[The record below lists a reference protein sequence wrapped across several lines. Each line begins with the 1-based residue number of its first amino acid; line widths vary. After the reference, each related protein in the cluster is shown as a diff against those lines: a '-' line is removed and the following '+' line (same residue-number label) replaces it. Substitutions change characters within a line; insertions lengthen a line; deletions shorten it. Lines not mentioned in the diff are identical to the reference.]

1 MLHDLPQILHEFAT
15 LASRLVAGPAQV
27 DPVTDLLVG
36 ADVGGSSARVAVA
49 ALEHGIVAA
58 ARGGVGNPNVI
69 GLAGSAAVIREAMT
83 RALAGVSGSVVAVVI
98 GLAGGTRALNDQDYV
113 RAVLA
118 DGVDVPA
125 RIVSD
130 LNAAFSSA
138 TPAEEG
144 YAMIAGTGAVAG
156 RVTGSEVGD
165 RRDGWGWLLGDRG
178 SGFWLGRAA
187 VQSTLQQ
194 LDDGGPL
201 SRLQQAVL
209 AALGADLDQ
218 GRYVASRELVRACY
232 AEPPIR
238 LARLAP
244 LVSEHAPTDQV
255 ASALADRAAELL
267 TATLLSLRPAPGLP
281 VVLGG
286 SVLSTPGPIGDRVRT
301 RISDLP
307 NPVLT
312 AFSGLVGATWLA
324 ARSRGASDPVVHRRL
339 QETAPPSMTGPET
352 AR

>member
-1 MLHDLPQILHEFAT
+1 M
-15 LASRLVAGPAQV
+15 
-27 DPVTDLLVG
+27 TDLLVG

-49 ALEHGIVAA
+49 TVEHGILGT

-69 GLAGSAAVIREAMT
+69 GLAASAAVIRKTMT
-83 RALAGVSGSVVAVVI
+83 AALEGVPGSVVAVVI
-98 GLAGGTRALNDQDYV
+98 GLAGGTQAMNDQDYV

-118 DGVDVPA
+118 DGVAVPA

-130 LNAAFSSA
+130 VNVAFSSA

-156 RVTGSEVGD
+156 RVTGFEVGE
-165 RRDGWGWLLGDRG
+165 RRDGWGWLVGDRG

-187 VQSTLQQ
+187 VQSTLQR

-201 SRLQQAVL
+201 SGLQQAVL
-209 AALGADLDQ
+209 TAMGADLHQ
-218 GRYVASRELVRACY
+218 GRYVSSRELIRACY

-244 LVSEHAPTDQV
+244 LVSDHAPTDPV
-255 ASALADRAAELL
+255 ASTLADRAAELL
-267 TATLLSLRPAPGLP
+267 ATTLLGLGPEPGLP

-286 SVLSTPGPIGDRVRT
+286 SVLSTPGPISDRVRA
-301 RISDLP
+301 RIGHLP

-324 ARSRGASDPVVHRRL
+324 ARSRGAVDPAIHRRL
-339 QETAPPSMTGPET
+339 LDTLPPDVTGLDSI
-352 AR
+352 R

>member
-15 LASRLVAGPAQV
+15 LPSSKASRSAHVGLMS
-27 DPVTDLLVG
+27 DLLIG

-49 ALEHGIVAA
+49 TLERGILAS
-58 ARGGVGNPNVI
+58 ARGGVGNPNVV
-69 GLAGSAAVIREAMT
+69 GLVGSAAVIRGTMT
-83 RALAGVSGSVVAVVI
+83 TALQGVSGSVVAVVI
-98 GLAGGTRALNDQDYV
+98 GLAGGTRALNDQDYA

-118 DGVDVPA
+118 DGVGVPA

-130 LNAAFSSA
+130 VNVAFSSA

-156 RVTGSEVGD
+156 RVAGAEVDD
-165 RRDGWGWLLGDRG
+165 RRDGWGWLVGDRG

-187 VQSTLQQ
+187 VQSTLQH

-201 SRLQQAVL
+201 SALHEAVL
-209 AALGADLDQ
+209 TAVGANLDQ

-244 LVSEHAPTDQV
+244 LVSEHAPTDPV
-255 ASALADRAAELL
+255 AAALADRAAELL
-267 TATLLSLRPAPGLP
+267 TATLLSLRPEPGLP

-286 SVLSTPGPIGDRVRT
+286 SVLNTPGPISDRVRR
-301 RISDLP
+301 RIGHLP

-324 ARSRGASDPVVHRRL
+324 ARSRGVADPAIHRRL
-339 QETAPPSMTGPET
+339 LETATPDMTGER
-352 AR
+352 A

>member
-1 MLHDLPQILHEFAT
+1 M
-15 LASRLVAGPAQV
+15 
-27 DPVTDLLVG
+27 
-36 ADVGGSSARVAVA
+36 
-49 ALEHGIVAA
+49 
-58 ARGGVGNPNVI
+58 
-69 GLAGSAAVIREAMT
+69 
-83 RALAGVSGSVVAVVI
+83 VAVVI
-98 GLAGGTRALNDQDYV
+98 GLAGGTRALNDQDYA

-118 DGVDVPA
+118 DGVGVPA

-130 LNAAFSSA
+130 VNVAFSSA

-165 RRDGWGWLLGDRG
+165 RRDGWGWLVGDRG

-201 SRLQQAVL
+201 SGLQQAVL
-209 AALGADLDQ
+209 AAVGADLDQ

-244 LVSEHAPTDQV
+244 LVSEHAPTDPV

-267 TATLLSLRPAPGLP
+267 TATLLSLRPGARSAGGARRQRAQHTGTDQRPGADEDQPPAQPGADRL
-281 VVLGG
+281 LRSGRGHLAGG
-286 SVLSTPGPIGDRVRT
+286 AEPGSGRSGD
-301 RISDLP
+301 SP
-307 NPVLT
+307 AT
-312 AFSGLVGATWLA
+312 AGDGATEHDG
-324 ARSRGASDPVVHRRL
+324 ARMRL
-339 QETAPPSMTGPET
+339 DDHDNIAPAGDQSSPGRQSWV
-352 AR
+352 A

>member
-1 MLHDLPQILHEFAT
+1 MTE
-15 LASRLVAGPAQV
+15 
-27 DPVTDLLVG
+27 LLIG

-49 ALEHGIVAA
+49 TLERGILAS
-58 ARGGVGNPNVI
+58 ARGGVGNPNVV
-69 GLAGSAAVIREAMT
+69 GLAGSAAVIRETMT
-83 RALAGVSGSVVAVVI
+83 AALAGVSGSVVAVVI
-98 GLAGGTRALNDQDYV
+98 GLAGGTRALNDQDYA

-118 DGVDVPA
+118 DGVGVPA

-130 LNAAFSSA
+130 VNVAFSSA

-156 RVTGSEVGD
+156 RVTGSEVAD
-165 RRDGWGWLLGDRG
+165 RRDGWGWLVGDRG

-187 VQSTLQQ
+187 VQSTLQR

-201 SRLQQAVL
+201 SGLHEAVL
-209 AALGADLDQ
+209 TAVGADLDQ
-218 GRYVASRELVRACY
+218 GRYAASRDLIRVCY

-244 LVSEHAPTDQV
+244 LVSEYAATDPV

-267 TATLLSLRPAPGLP
+267 TATLLSLRPEPGLP

-286 SVLSTPGPIGDRVRT
+286 SVLSTPGPISDRVRT

-324 ARSRGASDPVVHRRL
+324 ARSRGAADPAIHRRL
-339 QETAPPSMTGPET
+339 LETVPASMTGPESG
-352 AR
+352 R